1 MQGNRLA
8 TFTILTA
15 GLMLAGCA
23 AKDPLMAPAQPRNDP
38 LPASAYPQLVT
49 VGGLDEGLGFWPPI
63 VEPST
68 PERGMDVTVPVR
80 SMVDYPLNVQ
90 YRFEFLDDLDRPL
103 RSDIAGWGF
112 IHMEPRLR
120 VELRGNAIDNDAKDW
135 RLYLRPAR

>member
-1 MQGNRLA
+1 MRGNHRA
-8 TFTILTA
+8 SCVILTV
-15 GLMLAGCA
+15 GLMLGGCA

-49 VGGLDEGLGFWPPI
+49 LEGLDEGLGFWPPI

-68 PERGMDVTVPVR
+68 PERPMDVTVPVR

-90 YRFEFLDDLDRPL
+90 YRFEFLDDLGRPL
-103 RSDIAGWGF
+103 RSNIDGWGF

-120 VELRGNAIDNDAKDW
+120 VVLRGNAIGDDARDW